1 MYRIKTISGNK
12 FANKNV
18 LTATPFRQR
27 GVSLIEV
34 LVTVLILSTSL
45 LALAGLQTR
54 SLQFNQGAYFRS
66 QANIMA
72 YDILDRMRI
81 NADNFAAYV
90 VTAADNPPQ
99 ADTPRAAV
107 DLYEWRSNISAA
119 LPNGVGAIAC
129 DADALCTVT
138 ITWSELNNS
147 GQVLEDSSSFSY
159 SARI

>member
-1 MYRIKTISGNK
+1 MYRIKSFSNGNK
-12 FANKNV
+12 SF
-18 LTATPFRQR
+18 LSSTQFGQQ
-27 GVSLIEV
+27 GVSLIEI
-34 LVTVLILSTSL
+34 LVTLLILSTSL

-81 NADNFAAYV
+81 NSENYASYE
-90 VTAADNPPQ
+90 VTTADNP
-99 ADTPRAAV
+99 AYATTPRAAV
-107 DLYEWRSNISAA
+107 DLYEWRSNIAA
-119 LPNGVGAIAC
+119 TLPNGVGAIAC

-147 GQVLEDSSSFSY
+147 GQALEDASSFSY